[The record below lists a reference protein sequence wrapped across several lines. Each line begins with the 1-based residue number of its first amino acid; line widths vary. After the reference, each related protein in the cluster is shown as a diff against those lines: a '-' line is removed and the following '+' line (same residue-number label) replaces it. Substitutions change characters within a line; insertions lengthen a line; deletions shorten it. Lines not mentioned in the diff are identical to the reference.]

1 MCVQNEN
8 NKKERGEKIISALVC
23 ALAKWEDVSSAE

>member
-1 MCVQNEN
+1 MKII
-8 NKKERGEKIISALVC
+8 KKERGEKIISALVC

>member
-1 MCVQNEN
+1 M
-8 NKKERGEKIISALVC
+8 KIIKKREERKDNLLDMVC